1 MTSWTSTYPEQANDK
16 APETIKNSPIGR
28 QEASDEFWHGA
39 GKMPD
44 PPPKIQVAEEAAA
57 VIRSLGEPPLTGQE
71 EVAKHY
77 FDAVYLRSVNLAGAL
92 AAAAEMIGDEDDE
105 LATEQS

>member
-1 MTSWTSTYPEQANDK
+1 MTKRRKPSRTRRLDGSTGSPE
-16 APETIKNSPIGR
+16 R

-105 LATEQS
+105 LATDQS

>member
-1 MTSWTSTYPEQANDK
+1 MSL
-16 APETIKNSPIGR
+16 
-28 QEASDEFWHGA
+28 
-39 GKMPD
+39 
-44 PPPKIQVAEEAAA
+44 AE
-57 VIRSLGEPPLTGQE
+57 
-71 EVAKHY
+71 HY